1 MRKLI
6 EGLLAQHEETQT
18 ISEIHQNGYWN
29 LDKISFD
36 LPRVVVDSIQ
46 AIPIQS
52 FGEREDTLMWKFFVD
67 GEFNVASIYLL
78 AITDQPKPPSFS
90 GCWVWGVDTLPKIR
104 HFLWLC
110 NHASI
115 PTKQVIKKG
124 ELIALCFALYAVR
137 RRSLSYILSEIAH
150 LGGNFG

>member
-90 GCWVWGVDTLPKIR
+90 GCWVWGINTLPKIR

-115 PTKQVIKKG
+115 PTKQVIKKRG
-124 ELIALCFALYAVR
+124 INCTVLCPLCNAQVESIIHSQRFP
-137 RRSLSYILSEIAH
+137 I
-150 LGGNFG
+150 